1 MVSKEER
8 RIVHALGDM
17 IQEVGPVQIQTADGM
32 THRFYLD
39 KVTKEVRHRQFREV
53 QVEDEN
59 QTAAAMSV
67 LNSLH
72 NEGKLV

>member
-1 MVSKEER
+1 MVWFGGGGNRSDP
-8 RIVHALGDM
+8 L
-17 IQEVGPVQIQTADGM
+17 
-32 THRFYLD
+32 LD

>member
-39 KVTKEVRHRQFREV
+39 KVTKEVW
-53 QVEDEN
+53 
-59 QTAAAMSV
+59 
-67 LNSLH
+67 L
-72 NEGKLV
+72 G